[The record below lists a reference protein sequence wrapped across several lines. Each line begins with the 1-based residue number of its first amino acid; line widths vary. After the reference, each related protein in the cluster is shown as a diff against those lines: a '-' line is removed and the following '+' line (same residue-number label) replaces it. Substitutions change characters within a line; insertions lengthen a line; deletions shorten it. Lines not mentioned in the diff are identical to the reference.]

1 MRTPVSDPMKI
12 GPYRIVGRLGSG
24 GMGWVYLGRS
34 PAGREVAVKV
44 VRAELAAEAEFRARF
59 AREVAAARVVSGA
72 YTAAVIDADTEAE
85 LPWLATMYVPGPSLA
100 EAVRTDGP
108 LPEPQVRRLGA
119 GLVEALGAIHTAG
132 LVHRDLK
139 PANVLLASD
148 GPRVI
153 DFGISW
159 VDGAPGLT
167 QVGVVIGTPPFMSP
181 EQIQGAQVGPP
192 SDVFSLGGVLVYALT
207 GRPPHGS
214 GEAVRYRVVLAE
226 PELDGVPPG
235 MRELIA
241 HCLAKRPEGRP
252 PLADLL
258 TELLAQTPKPAS
270 WPPPAVARSIKVRTR
285 ELAVRRGAGTSVS
298 VPSCLLLHAQALLDA
313 GLTDAMVAEAVGRG
327 GA

>member
-44 VRAELAAEAEFRARF
+44 VRPELAAEHEFRERF
-59 AREVAAARVVSGA
+59 AREVAAARVVGGA
-72 YTAAVIDADTEAE
+72 YTAAVVDADTEAE

-119 GLVEALGAIHTAG
+119 GLVEALQAIHAARV
-132 LVHRDLK
+132 VHRDLK

-153 DFGISW
+153 DFGISR

-167 QVGVVIGTPPFMSP
+167 QVGVVVGTPPFMSP
-181 EQIQGAQVGPP
+181 EQIKGAPVGPP

-226 PELDGVPPG
+226 PELDGVPAG
-235 MRELIA
+235 MRELISG
-241 HCLAKRPEGRP
+241 CLAKRPQDRP
-252 PLADLL
+252 ALD
-258 TELLAQTPKPAS
+258 TLLAGLLERTPKPAS
-270 WPPPAVARSIKVRTR
+270 WPPPTVAHSIKVRTH
-285 ELAVRRGAGTSVS
+285 ELANRRRQSVSES

-313 GLTDAMVAEAVGRG
+313 GLTDRMVAEAVGRG
-327 GA
+327 DA